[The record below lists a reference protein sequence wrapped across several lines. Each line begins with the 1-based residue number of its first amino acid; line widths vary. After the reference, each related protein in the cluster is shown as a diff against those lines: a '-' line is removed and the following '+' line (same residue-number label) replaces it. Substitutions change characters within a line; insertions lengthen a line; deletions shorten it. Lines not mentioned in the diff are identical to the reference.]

1 MAKTSK
7 KEIDSAG
14 SSSVPHVLYR
24 KYRPTKLED
33 VVGQEQIT
41 NTLANSIKQGK
52 IGHAYLF
59 IGPRGT
65 GKTSVARIFAHAV
78 NDLPYS
84 VEDNYLDI
92 IEIDAASN
100 TGVDN
105 IRELREKAVIAP
117 SSAKYKVYIIDEVHM
132 LSKSAANALLKTIE
146 EPPEHV
152 IFIMATTEANK
163 VPITISSR
171 TQLHIFQLASPET
184 MLQHLRKISDLEH
197 IDIEDDALKII
208 VRRGGGSFRDSLSL
222 LDQVVTLT
230 DKTITADL
238 LNSALGLPQ
247 DEIIAQLIN
256 SYQTGDLAAIQ
267 SQLETLLNTG
277 LSAETIAS
285 ELIRKIIN
293 ESILSALPLLDKL
306 TGIQSPFADAKLLVA
321 LASATSAPKPSISI
335 AQPTPA
341 STKAAAAKQK
351 TVKTPAVPEAPD
363 VPKTP
368 ETPEVPEAQKAPD
381 IPAAPPQPAQP
392 QVSAPNASQPFAW
405 DNLLSSIKESN
416 SAICLQLQKCDHE
429 FDGAT
434 LHIYPT
440 QKFTVKFLK
449 KAENSQALVNH
460 LNGISLIVH
469 ELEDRVVPKDES
481 LSQISAIMG
490 DVREIKGD
498 MPF

>member
-7 KEIDSAG
+7 KEPT
-14 SSSVPHVLYR
+14 SSSSAPRVLYR

-33 VVGQEQIT
+33 VVGQEQVT

-163 VPITISSR
+163 VPVTISSR

-184 MLQHLRKISDLEH
+184 MFQHLRKISDLEH
-197 IDIEDDALKII
+197 INIEDDAIKII

-222 LDQVVTLT
+222 LDQVITLT

-238 LNSALGLPQ
+238 LNSVLGLPQ

-256 SYQTGDLAAIQ
+256 NYQTGDLAAIQ
-267 SQLETLLNTG
+267 SQLKTLLNTG

-293 ESILSALPLLDKL
+293 ESILSALPLLDRL
-306 TGIQSPFADAKLLVA
+306 TNIQAPFADAKLLVA
-321 LASATSAPKPSISI
+321 LASATSAPKPSVSI
-335 AQPTPA
+335 AQPA
-341 STKAAAAKQK
+341 SVSTKASVAKQK
-351 TVKTPAVPEAPD
+351 TVKTPVVPE
-363 VPKTP
+363 TH
-368 ETPEVPEAQKAPD
+368 EA
-381 IPAAPPQPAQP
+381 PAAPPQSAQP
-392 QVSAPNASQPFAW
+392 QVSTPTASQSFAW
-405 DNLLSSIKESN
+405 DDLLNSIKESN

-429 FDGAT
+429 FDGTT

-449 KAENSQALVNH
+449 KAENSQALVEH
-460 LNGISLIVH
+460 LNGVSLIVH
-469 ELEDRVVPKDES
+469 ELEDRVIPKDES